1 MSETDRYNYT
11 RNIFWA
17 RVRHVLRLE
26 RNRNITRAVI
36 IAVFGSTTFDNMG
49 VSFTWIQFHGS
60 SATPVAA
67 VNPTTLNVE
76 GTPVLAAR
84 NPKKPH
90 VWTIL
95 GADHSRVRG
104 ATYLSRYE
112 QGIHGDNHSIPDEN
126 APGPDPA
133 YMYQPNIMMLKT
145 VGDGATLTVSTHH
158 YIYTKNGQRRLFYG
172 ADTDLT
178 SSVPGAGLIRKV
190 LLYLDR
196 DTNILEQI
204 DGTTVADDGMTPVPE
219 PAPPVG
225 IDARESAWIY
235 LSNGQTFVATATHV
249 EDARDFLD
257 NASASSL
264 PAATEYGQVLMS
276 NEALAPFWATPLI
289 ADSGGWMTDE
299 DGHLMIDE

>member
-1 MSETDRYNYT
+1 
-11 RNIFWA
+11 
-17 RVRHVLRLE
+17 
-26 RNRNITRAVI
+26 
-36 IAVFGSTTFDNMG
+36 
-49 VSFTWIQFHGS
+49 
-60 SATPVAA
+60 
-67 VNPTTLNVE
+67 
-76 GTPVLAAR
+76 
-84 NPKKPH
+84 
-90 VWTIL
+90 
-95 GADHSRVRG
+95 
-104 ATYLSRYE
+104 
-112 QGIHGDNHSIPDEN
+112 
-126 APGPDPA
+126 
-133 YMYQPNIMMLKT
+133 
-145 VGDGATLTVSTHH
+145 
-158 YIYTKNGQRRLFYG
+158 
-172 ADTDLT
+172 
-178 SSVPGAGLIRKV
+178 VPGAGLIRKV